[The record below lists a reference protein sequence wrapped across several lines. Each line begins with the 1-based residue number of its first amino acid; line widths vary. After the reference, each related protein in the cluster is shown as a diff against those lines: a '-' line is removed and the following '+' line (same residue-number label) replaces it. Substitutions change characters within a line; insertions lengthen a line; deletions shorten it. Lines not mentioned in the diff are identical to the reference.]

1 MHRLVGL
8 SGAVLLLLLLASHG
22 VVLAEPA
29 VAEPAVAEPAVA
41 EPAVAERPWTF
52 ELLSR
57 FKSWRDRARSDVDDD
72 DDDNDNDNDKASSS
86 RHALDFKSPCAVRKM
101 SGDEGEKFYMDYWQ
115 FDFTSQ
121 QQQQLAF
128 IGERAKHATDPEEQA
143 RRPKP
148 VRLRPRSNVRDD
160 GAQYTNGSTSM
171 AYSPAFLVHTD
182 EQVPFNPHS
191 RRGLSR
197 LYPRSGAPGAPGKAL
212 GKREFKC
219 PSDTD
224 QCASI
229 GRPTSCC
236 AQGETCQLIP
246 GSGLGDV
253 GCCSTSSDCVG
264 QVNSC
269 DDGFTGCAQDIGGG
283 CCIPGYVC
291 VDEGC
296 E

>member
-8 SGAVLLLLLLASHG
+8 SAVLLLLASHG
-22 VVLAEPA
+22 ITLAEPA
-29 VAEPAVAEPAVA
+29 VAE
-41 EPAVAERPWTF
+41 RSWRS
-52 ELLSR
+52 ELLARFSSR
-57 FKSWRDRARSDVDDD
+57 RDRTPSDVED
-72 DDDNDNDNDKASSS
+72 DKASPG
-86 RHALDFKSPCAVRKM
+86 HALDLNGPCAVRKM
-101 SGDEGEKFYMDYWQ
+101 SADEGEKFYMEYWQ
-115 FDFTSQ
+115 FDYTGQ
-121 QQQQLAF
+121 QQHQHIF
-128 IGERAKHATDPEEQA
+128 VGERAEDATEPEEQA

-148 VRLRPRSNVRDD
+148 PRLRPRSNAQDEGV
-160 GAQYTNGSTSM
+160 QYTNRSTSM

-182 EQVPFNPHS
+182 EQVPLNPHS

-197 LYPRSGAPGAPGKAL
+197 LYPRSGAPGKAL
-212 GKREFKC
+212 GKREFRC

-224 QCASI
+224 PCASI

-246 GSGLGDV
+246 DSGLGDV
-253 GCCSTSSDCVG
+253 GCCSSSSGCIG
-264 QVNSC
+264 QVRSC